1 MPGPQNAGMVIDMP
15 LIEPRIPNDDQ
26 VFAQALRRARAE
38 FMEMPGLKLTLCQ
51 AARLW
56 SMDAAT
62 CAAVLAK
69 LVDAQFLVQTR
80 HASSMRA

>member
-1 MPGPQNAGMVIDMP
+1 MVNMHVCFDVRLPQ
-15 LIEPRIPNDDQ
+15 DDQ
-26 VFAQALRRARAE
+26 TFSQALRRARAE

-62 CAAVLAK
+62 CAAVLAR
-69 LVDAQFLVQTR
+69 LVDARFLVQTR
-80 HASSMRA
+80 NASFTRL